1 MALDTGR
8 SGREDKREESRRVVG
23 PTRDDGED
31 VHQHGTS
38 GDCCE
43 SQVTKPDQ
51 LTDTHDDQW
60 EREESAQDHL
70 SGEEP
75 QIVTGRR
82 VLRSKHSRHGQGG
95 RPVRELPHHIGCPQH
110 DSRTQAQPG
119 PSGGEN
125 RACPGDQQAEG
136 KGDQQKEDQVL
147 VLEAEAGHRSGAH
160 PASGAF
166 LDDGPEDQPERE
178 RPGGQ
183 VVDRGPGQVRR
194 AEGDRSTRHGDRGQ
208 HLGEAFA
215 TQRGRREPGPDD
227 DCAAGQSRE
236 HPHRARTGPE
246 EPDPKARQP
255 RGQGRLVHIAQGKV
269 AATGDEVELVPMEAI
284 AGTDRH
290 LHRNKC
296 GSDPPNA
303 SVERR
308 RQPTASRGQT
318 AVDLIERPAGLVD
331 DTRHRSEVYRFRQ
344 TSSPLPIGTTS
355 ASTRGSESA
364 TSSTGWRVAPWLMA
378 LSATSRA
385 PGTRRGTTVS

>member
-95 RPVRELPHHIGCPQH
+95 RPVRELPHHIGYPQH

-166 LDDGPEDQPERE
+166 LDDGPEGQPERE
-178 RPGGQ
+178 RPGSQ
-183 VVDRGPGQVRR
+183 VVDRGPGQGCAEPRVTGAHAMAMAASIYAKRLPPSEAVVSPVPTTTAPPAR
-194 AEGDRSTRHGDRGQ
+194 AGSTRTALGLAPKSPIPRRVNHGARG
-208 HLGEAFA
+208 GW
-215 TQRGRREPGPDD
+215 
-227 DCAAGQSRE
+227 
-236 HPHRARTGPE
+236 
-246 EPDPKARQP
+246 
-255 RGQGRLVHIAQGKV
+255 
-269 AATGDEVELVPMEAI
+269 
-284 AGTDRH
+284 
-290 LHRNKC
+290 
-296 GSDPPNA
+296 
-303 SVERR
+303 
-308 RQPTASRGQT
+308 
-318 AVDLIERPAGLVD
+318 
-331 DTRHRSEVYRFRQ
+331 
-344 TSSPLPIGTTS
+344 
-355 ASTRGSESA
+355 ST
-364 TSSTGWRVAPWLMA
+364 
-378 LSATSRA
+378 
-385 PGTRRGTTVS
+385 